1 MNRLFRRLAYWLRLS
16 SNGNEL
22 ADELAHHRAM
32 IEQDLVAR
40 GMSPAEARVEARRVM
55 GNETYMREEARGV
68 WLSPALDALRQDVT
82 YTLRD
87 LRRNPVFTV
96 GVIVTLALGIGA
108 NAAMFSL
115 VDRLLFRPPARLVD
129 PATVHRV
136 HLYRTVREREGETGG
151 IYARY
156 RDIARWTTAFS
167 QTAAWVNRPL
177 AVGVGDGTR
186 VRPVAIVSAGF
197 FGFFDAPPVIGRYFT
212 AGEDEP
218 PTPAA
223 VAVLSHGL
231 WKSQFASR
239 PDVLGATLQIDAV
252 VYTIIGVAPDG
263 FVGMAPHQSPS
274 AFIPVATY
282 AASRGN
288 PEWATTYTT
297 AFNLGIIVRRK
308 PDVTLAAASAD
319 LTNALRRSFQA
330 QNEGRASAP
339 SLESYRLR
347 AIAAPVLAERGP
359 RASSTTRAAKWLSG
373 VTVIVLLIA
382 CANVAN
388 LLLARTMRR
397 RREIAVR
404 VALGVSRSRLFGQ
417 LLTEGFVLTLL
428 GGMTGLL
435 VAVWGSRALHAQFL
449 PSGESASLLTDPRTL
464 MFVGVIALVVG
475 VLVGLAPMTQL
486 GRTDLTSDLKA
497 GAREG
502 HQPRR
507 SLRTALV
514 LVQTA
519 LSVILLVGAG
529 LFVQS
534 LRNVRDVRLG
544 FDADSVLVVTLSMR
558 DTRLDSAATVALRRR
573 LLESVKTIPGVAYA
587 TLQES
592 VPFAG
597 TSSRPIYVEGIASA
611 AELGQFN
618 SNAVSADYFRTMGT
632 RITRGRAIAD
642 SDVDGAPLVAV
653 VGESMAAVLWPGQDA
668 IGRCFRMSAATA
680 PCTTVVGIAENIQ
693 SNSIADEPGLHYY
706 YLASA
711 QRNPQDGGLFVRA
724 HGHVERLMEPLRAQ
738 LQREMPGTSF
748 VTVRSLG
755 DIVDGTLRA
764 WILGATLFTGFGA
777 LALLLAAI
785 GLYSVIAYN
794 VTQRNHEIGVRL
806 ALGASRREIVR
817 LVVLEGV
824 RFAMAGVVIG
834 ALIASPAGRWI
845 GPMLFR
851 QSPADLRVFAL
862 VGVVLLGVAVIASGI
877 PAWRAARVDPKSAI
891 QAD

>member
-1 MNRLFRRLAYWLRLS
+1 MIRLLRRLAYWLRLS
-16 SNGNEL
+16 SHDVDL
-22 ADELAHHRAM
+22 ADELAHHREL
-32 IEQDLVAR
+32 IERDLITR
-40 GMSPAEARVEARRVM
+40 GMSPADARDQARRTM
-55 GNETYMREEARGV
+55 GNEAYMREEARAV
-68 WLSPALDALRQDVT
+68 WFSPSLEALRQDVT
-82 YTLRD
+82 YTLRN
-87 LRRNPVFTV
+87 LRRNPVFTF
-96 GVIVTLALGIGA
+96 GVVLTLALGIGA

-115 VDRLLFRPPARLVD
+115 VDRLLFRQPVRMVD

-136 HLYRTVREREGETGG
+136 HMYRTVRDREGETGG

-156 RDIARWTTAFS
+156 RDIDRWTTSFS
-167 QTAAWVNRPL
+167 QTAGWVNRPL
-177 AVGVGDGTR
+177 AVGVGDDTR
-186 VRPVAIVSAGF
+186 LRTIAVVSASF

-212 AGEDEP
+212 ASEDQP

-231 WKSQFASR
+231 WTSQFGSR
-239 PDVLGATLQIDAV
+239 PDVLGSTLQIDAV

-263 FVGMAPHQSPS
+263 FVGMTPYQSPA

-308 PDVTLAAASAD
+308 VDVTLAAANAD

-330 QNEGRASAP
+330 QNEGRVNAP
-339 SLESYRLR
+339 SLDSYRLR

-359 RASSTTRAAKWLSG
+359 RASGTTSAAKWLSG
-373 VTVIVLLIA
+373 VTLIVLLIA

-404 VALGVSRSRLFGQ
+404 VALGVSRARLFGQ
-417 LLTEGFVLTLL
+417 LLTEGLVLALL
-428 GGMTGLL
+428 GGAGGLL
-435 VAVWGSRALHAQFL
+435 VAVWGATALHAQFL
-449 PSGESASLLTDPRTL
+449 PSGENASLLTDPRTL
-464 MFVGVIALVVG
+464 MFVGAVALAAG

-486 GRTDLTSDLKA
+486 RRTDLASDLKA

-514 LVQTA
+514 LVQCA

-544 FDADSVLVVTLSMR
+544 FDADSVLVVSLSMR

-680 PCTTVVGIAENIQ
+680 ACTTVVGIAEDIH
-693 SNSIADEPGLHYY
+693 SNSIADEPSMHYY

-711 QRNPQDGGLFVRA
+711 QRNPQDGGLFVRG
-724 HGHVERLMEPLRAQ
+724 HGDVDRLVEPVRIH
-738 LQREMPGTSF
+738 LQRQMPGTSF
-748 VTVRSLG
+748 ITVMPLG

-794 VTQRNHEIGVRL
+794 VTQRSHEIGVRL
-806 ALGASRREIVR
+806 ALGASRTGIMR

-824 RFAMAGVVIG
+824 RFALAGVVIG
-834 ALIASPAGRWI
+834 AIIASPAGRWI
-845 GPMLFR
+845 GPLLFR
-851 QSPADLRVFAL
+851 QSPTDVKVFAL
-862 VGVVLLGVAVIASGI
+862 VGVILLGVAMVASCI
-877 PAWRAARVDPKSAI
+877 PAWRAARVDPRTAL
-891 QAD
+891 QAE